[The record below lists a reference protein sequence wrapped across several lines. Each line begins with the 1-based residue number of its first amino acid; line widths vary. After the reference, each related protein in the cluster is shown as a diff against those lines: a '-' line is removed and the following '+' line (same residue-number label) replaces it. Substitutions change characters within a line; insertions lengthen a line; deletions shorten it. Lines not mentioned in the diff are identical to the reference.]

1 MTMKNGQCPKCGE
14 HDIRS
19 NTHRKFPAR
28 PTMEL
33 GSGNL
38 GTRYAPLD
46 TYICVCCGYIETYV
60 ARAEDLNY
68 IKEEWPSVGVNGES

>member
-1 MTMKNGQCPKCGE
+1 
-14 HDIRS
+14 
-19 NTHRKFPAR
+19 
-28 PTMEL
+28 MEL